1 LAIQQKKGE
10 FAMQDMMSGMGW
22 MMGGGVVVWL
32 LVLVLVVLGIAALI
46 KYLRG

>member
-1 LAIQQKKGE
+1 
-10 FAMQDMMSGMGW
+10 MQDMMSGMGW